1 MTVKAREDL
10 TGICRILD
18 DTADAEQIYL
28 FGSHAYGT
36 PNSDSDY
43 DLCVVIPDG
52 TLRPADAIKKIRK
65 ALFTIQDT
73 PMDVVVYH
81 SSSFLERQSG
91 ACLERRI
98 AREGVLL
105 HERNR
110 LGQ

>member
-10 TGICRILD
+10 TGICRIID
-18 DTADAEQIYL
+18 ETVDVEKIYL
-28 FGSHAYGT
+28 FGSHAYGS
-36 PNSDSDY
+36 PNADSDY

-65 ALFTIQDT
+65 ALFTVQDV
-73 PMDVVVYH
+73 PMDVIVYR
-81 SSSFLERQSG
+81 SSSFLRRQNS
-91 ACLERRI
+91 ACLERKI

>member
-10 TGICRILD
+10 TCICRIIGE
-18 DTADAEQIYL
+18 TVDAEKIYL

-36 PNSDSDY
+36 PNADSDY
-43 DLCVVIPDG
+43 DLCVVIPDS

-65 ALFTIQDT
+65 ALFTVQDV
-73 PMDVVVYH
+73 PMDIVVYR
-81 SSSFLERQSG
+81 SSSFLQRQNS
-91 ACLERRI
+91 ACLERKI

-105 HERNR
+105 HERSR